1 MFSAKWRVG
10 AEAESEKDKI
20 GADGS
25 GVKGTEEVL
34 EAWERALP
42 GPPRFEPSLS
52 KELLLR
58 SSTATLS
65 RGICSEKREPVLRKM
80 GSFENGEKASL

>member
-20 GADGS
+20 GAEGS
-25 GVKGTEEVL
+25 GVRGTEEVL

-42 GPPRFEPSLS
+42 APPRFELGLS

-58 SSTATLS
+58 SPTATLR
-65 RGICSEKREPVLRKM
+65 RGTCSEKREPVLRRM
-80 GSFENGEKASL
+80 GSFEKGEKASL